1 MDPLYNGEK
10 TKETSPLLT
19 VSKEHR
25 QLAKA
30 LNFGLLYGQGAKGLA
45 EYAKRNYGVDINE
58 EEAERHR
65 TTFFKVYKDLR
76 SWQKQTGRV
85 VEITHKVRTPCGRE
99 RDFSRETNGYRYTAT
114 LNHPIQGAAAEI
126 TLYAIT
132 RISVLLSEDC
142 RLVNVIHDEILLE
155 VREDLAKDYAEQ
167 AKTIMEQAFLDVF
180 PNAMPYI
187 KGLVEAKIGKNWAE
201 TK

>member
-30 LNFGLLYGQGAKGLA
+30 LNFGLLYGKGAKGLA
-45 EYAKRNYGVDINE
+45 EYAKRNYG
-58 EEAERHR
+58 
-65 TTFFKVYKDLR
+65 KVYKDIR

-99 RDFSRETNGYRYTAT
+99 RDFSRETNGYRYTGT

-155 VREDLAKDYAEQ
+155 VREDLAKDYAER
-167 AKTIMEQAFLDVF
+167 AKTIMEQAFLEVF
-180 PNAMPYI
+180 PNARPYI